1 MQRVS
6 EATVAVAGKTVGTIG
21 AGLVLLVGVEKGD
34 DQRDAA
40 ALAAKVASLRIFS
53 DGEGRMNLSV
63 LDRGG
68 AALVISQFTLLGD
81 VRRGRRPSFTAAAAP
96 EVAESLID
104 EVARLLRAEGI
115 KVAVG
120 SFGAKM
126 SVHLV
131 NDGPVTIVV
140 EARDGR
146 IE

>member
-6 EATVAVAGKTVGTIG
+6 EATVTVAGKAVGAIG

-34 DQRDAA
+34 DQHDAA

-53 DGEGRMNLSV
+53 DGEGRMNRSV
-63 LDRGG
+63 LDQGG

-96 EVAESLID
+96 EIAKALID
-104 EVARLLRAEGI
+104 QVARLLQAEGI
-115 KVAVG
+115 RVATG
-120 SFGAKM
+120 SFGANM

-131 NDGPVTIVV
+131 NDGPVTILV
-140 EARDGR
+140 EVRGGR
-146 IE
+146 VE